1 MFREAAINEINI
13 ISIIIIITT
22 TFLLPSTSGI
32 SMILY

>member
-13 ISIIIIITT
+13 IVIIIITT
-22 TFLLPSTSGI
+22 TSLLPSTSGI